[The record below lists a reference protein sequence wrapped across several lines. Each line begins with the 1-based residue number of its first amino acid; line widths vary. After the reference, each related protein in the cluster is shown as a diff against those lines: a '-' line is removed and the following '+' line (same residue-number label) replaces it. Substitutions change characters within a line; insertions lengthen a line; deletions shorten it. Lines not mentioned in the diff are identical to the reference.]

1 MNNNVLSIDFKQIE
15 VPDNFGGAE
24 EYCDEL
30 PAVKKKAPEP
40 IKSLSDIEK
49 ISNWF
54 IAKEKYRD
62 NMLFICGINF
72 GLRCGDLLGLTFG
85 KLITRDQGT
94 GRNCFR
100 EHFEVIEAKTGKR
113 RVLYINEAVQ
123 RAVALY
129 LEHNARQASDYMFT
143 SECNKEKNAEPV
155 PMHVNSVERILKAAV
170 KACGIEAT
178 VATHTLRKTFAYHM
192 IMQAPDRSRAIE
204 MLQKIL
210 GHSSQNITLMYAG
223 ITDSEI
229 VDMYKGINL
238 GGAGH
243 QNSNLRRQYTL
254 RKGSPLTL
262 VRTTDKTALALA

>member
-1 MNNNVLSIDFKQIE
+1 
-15 VPDNFGGAE
+15 
-24 EYCDEL
+24 
-30 PAVKKKAPEP
+30 
-40 IKSLSDIEK
+40 
-49 ISNWF
+49 
-54 IAKEKYRD
+54 
-62 NMLFICGINF
+62 
-72 GLRCGDLLGLTFG
+72 
-85 KLITRDQGT
+85 
-94 GRNCFR
+94 
-100 EHFEVIEAKTGKR
+100 
-113 RVLYINEAVQ
+113 
-123 RAVALY
+123 
-129 LEHNARQASDYMFT
+129 
-143 SECNKEKNAEPV
+143 
-155 PMHVNSVERILKAAV
+155 MHVNSVERILKAAV

-238 GGAGH
+238 GGAGQ